1 MIPSSDKLETFL
13 ERLHVLDN
21 ELSRLKGAEV
31 RRAET
36 VNEIKAVSREWL
48 RLSEAL
54 RSADALPQENLNNV
68 DTPLKELLQATN
80 ARTRSTAYRRK
91 LAPVLSSFTDRIVV
105 PVIRFEGSPS
115 QVAARQ
121 LMSEFSGKV
130 SSDEQAYLEE
140 AGRCLGSKC
149 NRAAIILLWA
159 AAMARVHGAIEKL
172 GFNAYNVALGKV
184 APKKGSPYNKVSNSP
199 ISSMPELQR
208 SRDFDLLAVGME
220 LWRYDLQVFEEL
232 DRLLGTRNSAA
243 HPGMLKPLA
252 LDVQQFATKLRQY
265 VFEVVPP

>member
-1 MIPSSDKLETFL
+1 MTPPSDKLEAFF
-13 ERLHVLDN
+13 ERLHALDA
-21 ELSRLKGAEV
+21 ELSKLKGAEV

-36 VNEIKAVSREWL
+36 VGEIKAVSREWL

-54 RSADALPQENLNNV
+54 RSADALPQDNLNGV
-68 DTPLKELLQATN
+68 DTPLREILQATN
-80 ARTRSTAYRRK
+80 ARTRSTAYRKK

-105 PVIRFEGSPS
+105 PVIRFEGSPA

-121 LMSEFSGKV
+121 LINEFTGKV
-130 SSDEQAYLEE
+130 GADEQAYLEE

-149 NRAAIILLWA
+149 NRASIILLWA
-159 AAMARVHGAIEKL
+159 AGMARVHGAIEKL
-172 GFNAYNVALGKV
+172 GFNAYNAALSKA
-184 APKKGSPYNKVSNSP
+184 APKKGFPYNKVSNSP

-208 SRDFDLLAVGME
+208 SRDFDLLVVGMD
-220 LWRYDLQVFEEL
+220 LWNYDLQIFEEL

-252 LDVQQFATKLRQY
+252 LDVQQFASKLRQY
-265 VFEVVPP
+265 VFEIVPA